1 VSKLAKVK
9 VVFPSV
15 IASVTAG
22 EKETEVPASTLREV
36 IDRLV
41 VKYGD
46 VFKERILD
54 ASGNP
59 RKLLNFY
66 LNGRNVRF
74 LKQLETQLNDGDK
87 VLILPT
93 VSGG

>member
-1 VSKLAKVK
+1 MPKLAKVK

-15 IASVTAG
+15 IANVTAG
-22 EKETEVPASTLREV
+22 EREIEVSASTLREV

-41 VKYGD
+41 AKYGD
-46 VFKERILD
+46 AIRDRIFD
-54 ASGNP
+54 SSGNL

-66 LNGRNVRF
+66 VNGKNVSF
-74 LKQLETQLNDGDK
+74 LKQLETQLKDGDK
-87 VLILPT
+87 ILILPT

>member
-22 EKETEVPASTLREV
+22 EKETEVSASTLREV

-46 VFKERILD
+46 VFKGRIFD
-54 ASGNP
+54 SSGNP

-66 LNGRNVRF
+66 VNGKNVRF
-74 LKQLETQLNDGDK
+74 LKQLETPLNKGDK

>member
-1 VSKLAKVK
+1 MSKLAKVK

-22 EKETEVPASTLREV
+22 EKETEVSASTLGEV

-41 VKYGD
+41 AKYGD
-46 VFKERILD
+46 ALKQRIFD
-54 ASGNP
+54 SSGNLS
-59 RKLLNFY
+59 KFLNFY
-66 LNGRNVRF
+66 VNGKNISF

>member
-1 VSKLAKVK
+1 MSKLAKVK

-22 EKETEVPASTLREV
+22 ERETEVSASTLREV

-41 VKYGD
+41 AKYGD
-46 VFKERILD
+46 AFRDRIFD
-54 ASGNP
+54 SSGNP

-66 LNGRNVRF
+66 VNGKNVSF
-74 LKQLETQLNDGDK
+74 LKQLETQLKDGDK

>member
-1 VSKLAKVK
+1 MSKLAKVK

-22 EKETEVPASTLREV
+22 EKETEVSASTLGEV

-46 VFKERILD
+46 AFKERIFD
-54 ASGNP
+54 SSGNLS
-59 RKLLNFY
+59 KFLNFY
-66 LNGRNVRF
+66 VNGKNINF

>member
-1 VSKLAKVK
+1 MSKLAKVK

-22 EKETEVPASTLREV
+22 EKETEVSASTLGEV

-41 VKYGD
+41 AKYGD
-46 VFKERILD
+46 ALKQRIFD
-54 ASGNP
+54 SSGNLS
-59 RKLLNFY
+59 KFLNFY
-66 LNGRNVRF
+66 VNGRNISF